1 MKLLIAS
8 DIHGCAHATKQLL
21 KHFVDGKFD
30 YLVLLGDLLNH
41 GPRNPLPLGY
51 DPQTTAAL
59 LNQYA
64 DRIIA
69 VRGNCDSEVDQALLT
84 FPITADYNHLVLDGR
99 RWFLS
104 HGHLASKEQLPPLQQ
119 GDLFVSGH
127 VHLAEI
133 EYDGG
138 ITFFNPGSITLP
150 RGGKPA
156 SFGSYSDGVLSLI
169 RLEDGVE
176 IQQYN
181 LI

>member
-69 VRGNCDSEVDQALLT
+69 VRGNCDSEVDQALLA
-84 FPITADYNHLVLDGR
+84 FPITADYNHLLLDGR

-104 HGHLASKEQLPPLQQ
+104 HGHLYSPDKMPALSDN
-119 GDLFVSGH
+119 DLFCYGH
-127 VHLAEI
+127 FHVPKIDLQPSHRI
-133 EYDGG
+133 
-138 ITFFNPGSITLP
+138 FNPGSITMP
-150 RGGKPA
+150 REGHPA
-156 SFGSYSDGVLSLI
+156 TFGCYADKTLKII
-169 RLEDGVE
+169 RLDDGE
-176 IQQYN
+176 IIEQHALN
-181 LI
+181 